1 MDFALTDEQRDLQ
14 VAAARYLAD
23 RYPPDRIAALA
34 DAAAG
39 DPDAWPELRRQGWCD
54 PELGMVEK
62 GLLAQ
67 ENGYALHPT
76 AWWSTVGLAQPVHRA
91 AGAAMPPGP
100 LTLAWQDEAGTDG
113 GCRAAPAHGGG
124 WRLVGTRCLVTDVAE
139 VSGVL
144 VAADTPD
151 GLALFAVA
159 MPADGM
165 TVTPQPTLDRLRR
178 TARLRFA
185 GTPAEPLVTAD
196 TGRQVLAAA
205 RRHGGTLL
213 ACEAVGVARL
223 ALDLARRH
231 AEQRVQFGRPI
242 GAYQAVAHQL
252 ADSYVAV
259 ELATSLSLRAAWLV
273 GAADRG
279 DADEAEVGP
288 AYAAAVVAAREAA
301 VRACE
306 TALQVTG
313 GLGATWEYPL
323 HWWYRR
329 ALWLD
334 CFDLPTAAHL
344 ATLASQVL
352 AAPA

>member
-34 DAAAG
+34 DATAG

-67 ENGYALHPT
+67 EGGYALHPT
-76 AWWSTVGLAQPVHRA
+76 AWWSTVGLAQPVYRA
-91 AGAAMPPGP
+91 ARATMPPGP
-100 LTLAWQDEAGTDG
+100 LTVAWQDEAGTDG
-113 GCRAAPAHGGG
+113 GCRAVPYGDG
-124 WRLVGTRCLVTDVAE
+124 WRLSGIRCLVTDVTE
-139 VSGVL
+139 VSSVL

-151 GLALFAVA
+151 GLALFAVTL
-159 MPADGM
+159 PADGM
-165 TVTPQPTLDRLRR
+165 TVAPQPTLDRLRR

-185 GTPAEPLVTAD
+185 DTPAEPLVAAD

-213 ACEAVGVARL
+213 ACEAVGVARR

-231 AEQRVQFGRPI
+231 AEERVQFGRPI
-242 GAYQAVAHQL
+242 GAYQAVAHRL
-252 ADSYVAV
+252 ADSYVVV

-279 DADEAEVGP
+279 DADEAEASL
-288 AYAAAVVAAREAA
+288 AYAEAVVAARRAA
-301 VRACE
+301 VDACE
-306 TALQVTG
+306 AALQVTG

-344 ATLASQVL
+344 ATLASHVL